1 MTKRILITGV
11 GGPSPRSF
19 AIALKKYSV
28 FRDYELIATDT
39 NKYSVGLYNKE
50 LFSHSYVIP
59 RADNPEYWQVI
70 RNIVNR
76 HKIDYAVVLPEVE
89 VLEWSKLRL
98 TNELPC
104 KSLIADYSLNR
115 ILIDKA
121 EMTKLLEPVGLAP
134 RSIEFDRDNQNF
146 DSVFEKLGNNFWIR
160 GTVGTSGM
168 GSLRIN
174 DRKQLS
180 DWIKINPNVQKFIA
194 SEYLPG
200 RNLACKMLYHNGDL
214 LRSAC
219 GERVYYIMSKVVPS
233 GITGN
238 TAFGRLLNDEK
249 VFNVAKSAMDVLF
262 KHTGASKHGF
272 FTVDLKEDENGNP
285 LVTEVNIR
293 HVAFSQCFAAKGANF
308 AEDTIM
314 LLNDDPTF
322 DRSFKRYL
330 FEEGLI
336 FLRDVDTLPI
346 IMKEKE
352 LLEMIQ

>member
-1 MTKRILITGV
+1 MSKKILITGV

-19 AIALKKYSV
+19 AIALKKFSI
-28 FRDYELIATDT
+28 FKDYELIATDT

-59 RADNPEYWQVI
+59 RADSPDYWPVI
-70 RNIVNR
+70 QNIIKS

-89 VLEWSKLRL
+89 VLEWSRL
-98 TNELPC
+98 NKSGDLPC
-104 KSLIADYSLNR
+104 KVLIADYELNK

-121 EMTKLLEPVGLAP
+121 EMTRVLEPEGLAP
-134 RSIEFDRDNQNF
+134 KSVEFNRDETDFNA
-146 DSVFEKLGNNFWIR
+146 VFEKLGKDFWIR

-168 GSLRIN
+168 GSLRIS
-174 DRKQLS
+174 DEKQLA
-180 DWIKINPNVQKFIA
+180 DWIKINPNVKTFIA
-194 SEYLPG
+194 SEFLPG
-200 RNLACKMLYHNGDL
+200 RNLACKMLYHNGEL

-219 GERVYYIMSKVVPS
+219 GERVYYIMSKVAPS

-238 TAFGRLLNDEK
+238 TSFGRLLNDER
-249 VFNVAKSAMDVLF
+249 VFNVAKLAMEQLF
-262 KHTGASKHGF
+262 NFTGAKKHGF
-272 FTVDLKEDENGNP
+272 FTVDLKEDSTGKP

-308 AEDTIM
+308 AEDTVR
-314 LLNDDPTF
+314 LLNEDPTF

-346 IMKEKE
+346 IMKENE
-352 LLEMIQ
+352 LLEMIN